1 MKGKGKGP
9 PPKSLAKPKSKAG
22 GLPAGKPEIFGV
34 FFTGASLQRSDG
46 AWEAKAIL
54 NSGAYAPAEHEEFE
68 AQCPLLSTLMMLE
81 IGRRFEHSMFEGH
94 TTKQVH
100 EVKLGDGR
108 SKPDEV
114 KVALVELTEEELQE
128 RRAGWNEALER
139 AGVGA
144 DWASRAEAWLERQAG
159 RDAARQKAL
168 EETAQRFRM
177 VIGRQQKHSPED
189 HQKVEEARQAKQE
202 ELRAKEEAR
211 LLVQRRRLEHFRSL
225 PPAELGAVQWLQM
238 RDLHFLDGGCGGV
251 LLVDLGT
258 SCVVLK
264 QQSKTAASEMLA
276 QVLAETLVNVARARI
291 VKRGEEEFDEI
302 QAQAVRCC
310 EQGADI
316 GLASYFILGLSQEEG
331 RWQANKSS
339 VNFFGVLEFVNGH
352 ALMGVEGQLALQD
365 PGDQFLQDLG
375 RLCAFDVLINNFDRV
390 PLPVWQNEGNF
401 G

>member
-202 ELRAKEEAR
+202 ELRAKEEVNLWRTCSWLRQAFNSSEPWR
-211 LLVQRRRLEHFRSL
+211 NADCTLLVLLGKILRRPKFDTRC
-225 PPAELGAVQWLQM
+225 
-238 RDLHFLDGGCGGV
+238 LD
-251 LLVDLGT
+251 
-258 SCVVLK
+258 
-264 QQSKTAASEMLA
+264 
-276 QVLAETLVNVARARI
+276 R
-291 VKRGEEEFDEI
+291 
-302 QAQAVRCC
+302 
-310 EQGADI
+310 
-316 GLASYFILGLSQEEG
+316 
-331 RWQANKSS
+331 
-339 VNFFGVLEFVNGH
+339 
-352 ALMGVEGQLALQD
+352 
-365 PGDQFLQDLG
+365 
-375 RLCAFDVLINNFDRV
+375 
-390 PLPVWQNEGNF
+390 
-401 G
+401 